1 MTKFSLNTLFY
12 VKRTKLLKNGNAP
25 IYMRVSFKNESYEIS
40 LKRNIKPEHWDSTK
54 NKVKG
59 NASEAREVND
69 YLNLIKMQL
78 FQAYTE
84 KLTINKEF
92 SLRTLINSFLGIGEK
107 KWSLVE
113 LFQEHNKNLSQ
124 LIGKDFSPLT
134 VKRYNASLKH
144 IINFSI
150 TQYSNEHMLIE
161 EINHKFISGFEFY
174 LKTVAKCQH
183 NSAMKHIKSLK
194 KIIRIALAN
203 DYIKKDPFI
212 NYRITQNIVEREY
225 LTQAEIDAI
234 INKEITIQRLDII
247 RDLFI
252 FQCYTGLA
260 YSDLASLTKDN
271 IEIGID
277 GNRWII
283 TNRSKTGV
291 RCRIPLFP
299 ISENIIKKYSL
310 HQSCLVL
317 GKLLPV
323 PSNQKMN
330 AYLKEIATICGINKI
345 LHTHLARHTYAT
357 TVTLSNGIPIE
368 TVSKL
373 LGHRKINTTQIYA
386 KVVDEKVNE
395 DVSQLRVKLM

>member
-1 MTKFSLNTLFY
+1 
-12 VKRTKLLKNGNAP
+12 
-25 IYMRVSFKNESYEIS
+25 
-40 LKRNIKPEHWDSTK
+40 
-54 NKVKG
+54 
-59 NASEAREVND
+59 
-69 YLNLIKMQL
+69 
-78 FQAYTE
+78 
-84 KLTINKEF
+84 
-92 SLRTLINSFLGIGEK
+92 
-107 KWSLVE
+107 
-113 LFQEHNKNLSQ
+113 
-124 LIGKDFSPLT
+124 
-134 VKRYNASLKH
+134 
-144 IINFSI
+144 
-150 TQYSNEHMLIE
+150 MLIE

-277 GNRWII
+277 GNKWII